1 MAENSPPLI
10 KVLCQS
16 TLYLTNIAL
25 EHIDSEG
32 LDERLNIAE
41 LVISGLEDSGA
52 GTTLSL
58 VETLPKRWEAE
69 ASIKAPKA
77 VDTVEVVAK
86 SDEGTEICSGR
97 LDLSSDGLTQK
108 SRSKFGY
115 MTRMDTGNKDL
126 EIALSWKIVKI
137 QKAVIDGEETSES
150 RLLLAPRGL
159 EASPTF
165 LKQSTHASLP
175 SKLKSL
181 ANAFRVRSELM
192 GEHSDIAAAIT
203 ACQRA
208 IHLTPSDHRAASLF
222 RELGLSYSNS
232 FERTNGLADITNA
245 VTALQKAVDLT
256 SPDDADLSDH
266 LNNLATSLLHRFKR
280 KGDLSDLRKATETLQ
295 KAVDLDLSGTNGANH
310 PDRLLINLGHS
321 LRSLFQ
327 QTGDL
332 SVIAR
337 AIEVQEKAVELTP
350 PTCEELPDRLNGL
363 GCSFMERFEWT
374 GDLSDITKA
383 IEVLQKAVQFT
394 PPDHP
399 RLPQHLENLGN
410 SYYQCFG
417 HTKILANIANAIA
430 VQQKAV
436 GLTPSSHPELP

>member
-126 EIALSWKIVKI
+126 EIALSWKMVKI
-137 QKAVIDGEETSES
+137 QKAVIDGEGVLFEITGAIALFQRAVE
-150 RLLLAPRGL
+150 LAPAGHALLPIFLRNLGESL
-159 EASPTF
+159 IDRSERTRSIADASQAIDALQRAVGVTP
-165 LKQSTHASLP
+165 SRHASLP

-192 GEHSDIAAAIT
+192 GEHSDIAAAIA

-327 QTGDL
+327 RTGDL

-337 AIEVQEKAVELTP
+337 AIEAQEKAVELTP
-350 PTCEELPDRLNGL
+350 PTREELL
-363 GCSFMERFEWT
+363 
-374 GDLSDITKA
+374 
-383 IEVLQKAVQFT
+383 
-394 PPDHP
+394 
-399 RLPQHLENLGN
+399 
-410 SYYQCFG
+410 
-417 HTKILANIANAIA
+417 
-430 VQQKAV
+430 
-436 GLTPSSHPELP
+436 